1 MPTLTITIDKEENSV
16 EFKKL
21 LNGLDYVTEVEEYED
36 VNQEIKDV
44 LRVDVPNVDERWKEY
59 KKNPKSV
66 ISLEQFK
73 QNMKDKFGY
82 EV

>member
-44 LRVDVPNVDERWKEY
+44 LEERWKDY
-59 KKNPKSV
+59 KKN
-66 ISLEQFK
+66 
-73 QNMKDKFGY
+73 
-82 EV
+82 

>member
-21 LNGLDYVTEVEEYED
+21 LNGLDYVIEVEEYED
-36 VNQEIKDV
+36 INQEIKDI
-44 LRVDVPNVDERWKEY
+44 LEERWKDY
-59 KKNPKSV
+59 KKNPTRV

-73 QNMKDKFGY
+73 QNMKERFGY